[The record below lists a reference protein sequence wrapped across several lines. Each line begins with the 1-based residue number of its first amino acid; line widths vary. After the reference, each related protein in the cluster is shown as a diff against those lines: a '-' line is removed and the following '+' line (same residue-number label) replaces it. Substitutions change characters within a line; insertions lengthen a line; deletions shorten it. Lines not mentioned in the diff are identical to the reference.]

1 MSATGGGARGTGPVS
16 ENLQF
21 LDDLPARGAALFD
34 SIPAL
39 GIAKQDHITY
49 QKLDELVTRKAAW
62 LQRHGVS
69 ARSRVALLAENAP
82 LWAVSYFAAIRAG
95 AVMVPILPGFSEDDV
110 ANILSES
117 GSVLLLASD
126 RLMEKGRVACAR
138 AGIPCVSQ
146 EEALAETE
154 RADHGEGA
162 GFQAVSDRSPDDLA
176 VLIYTSG
183 TTGASKG
190 VMLSH
195 TNILSNAAA
204 AAPLANILPGESLLS
219 VLPLAH
225 TYECTIGLV
234 APLLTGASVY
244 YPHKPISPSVLV
256 DVLKTVRP
264 HIMLSVPVLIEK
276 LYRSKILPSLTRSPL
291 IRTAMR
297 VTPVRKLVHRLA
309 GKKLAAVFGGRLRF
323 FGIGGAPLAP
333 DVEQF
338 LFEARFPYAVGYGL
352 TETAPLLAGC
362 GTSGVKPGYI
372 GPVLSGVSIR
382 IARAHESDETGEIQ
396 ARGPNVMLG
405 YYGDKARTR
414 EVFTEDGW
422 FCTGDLGTFDAEGN
436 LAIRGR
442 LKTVI
447 LGPNG
452 ENIYPEVIEAVINR
466 ERFVAESLVVP
477 RGNAL
482 IARIVLNYEELRDYV
497 GRAASSAAE
506 AAGAGVTEL
515 TDVARKILEEIRTTV
530 NRQVSSFA
538 RISEVIEQPEPFEK
552 TPTLKIKRFL
562 YQ

>member
-1 MSATGGGARGTGPVS
+1 MSATGGGARGTGTVS
-16 ENLQF
+16 EHLQF
-21 LDDLPARGAALFD
+21 LDDLPARGAALFG

-49 QKLDELVTRKAAW
+49 QKLDELVTRLAAW
-62 LQRHGVS
+62 LQQHGVS
-69 ARSRVALLAENAP
+69 AGSRVALLAENAP

-95 AVMVPILPGFSEDDV
+95 AVMVPILPGFSENDV

-117 GSVLLLASD
+117 GSVLLIVSERLAD
-126 RLMEKGRVACAR
+126 KGRVACER
-138 AGIPCVSQ
+138 AGIPCISQ

-154 RADHGEGA
+154 HGEGA

-195 TNILSNAAA
+195 TNILSNAIA
-204 AAPLANILPGESLLS
+204 AAPLANIVPGECLLS

-256 DVLKTVRP
+256 DVLEAVRP

-276 LYRSKILPSLTRSPL
+276 LYRSKIVPSLTGSPL
-291 IRTAMR
+291 MRSAMR
-297 VTPVRKLVHRLA
+297 VPPVRKLLHRLA
-309 GKKLAAVFGGRLRF
+309 GKKLAEVFGGRLRF

-372 GPVLSGVSIR
+372 GPVLAGVSIR

-405 YYGDKARTR
+405 YYGDQTRTR

-422 FCTGDLGTFDAEGN
+422 FCTGDLGTFDAAGN